1 LYHVTTK
8 GVWMQVRIRN
18 LCKSFGSLK
27 ANNEISIDFAA
38 GQIHGILGENGAG
51 KSTLMKIL
59 SGVYTA
65 DSGVIEIDGVTVT
78 LGRPAISV
86 ASGIGMVGQDPLDV
100 PVFSVID
107 NIACGLHMPTGV
119 QLRLVFDQW
128 CDQLGFSINPDQQI
142 QSLTVGQRQQVE
154 IVRLLIAG
162 SQLLILDEPT
172 TGITADQVTALF
184 AALRTIAQNG
194 KTVLFVT
201 HKLDELMALCDTATV
216 LRAGCVVGVQYTLPI
231 SKDVILNAMFGE
243 LSHTSANHQRVQP
256 SDADRWVLRNV
267 VMRDTSFSL
276 GPFDKSLPKGA
287 IVGLAG
293 LEGSG
298 QRMFLYH
305 LAGLQSAVQG
315 QITCDEHV
323 LHGYQSD
330 VVFLPA
336 DRLHE
341 GIVAEMNL
349 VEHVR
354 LLRAQLLPSGKDAR
368 SKAQELIA
376 EYDIKATPDTPLSL
390 LSGGNQQRAMLAL
403 IPDEVRG
410 ILLEHPTRGLDA
422 RSAVAVW
429 QRLQL
434 RRDSGTSVVF
444 FSADLEEVMR
454 YSDYV
459 IVFFGGQ
466 ISRVI
471 PRSDLTEQR
480 LAELIGGVGFAEV
493 SA

>member
-1 LYHVTTK
+1 
-8 GVWMQVRIRN
+8 MQVRIRN

-27 ANNEISIDFAA
+27 ANDEISIDFAA

-65 DSGVIEIDGVTVT
+65 DSGIIEIDGVEVT
-78 LGRPAISV
+78 LGRPAISIR
-86 ASGIGMVGQDPLDV
+86 SGIGMVGQDPLDV

-119 QLRLVFDQW
+119 QLRQSFDQW
-128 CDQLGFSINPDQQI
+128 CVQLGFSIDPDQQI

-184 AALRTIAQNG
+184 AALRTIAQTG

-216 LRAGCVVGVQYTLPI
+216 LRSGRVVGTQHILPI
-231 SKDVILNAMFGE
+231 AKEVILTAMFGE
-243 LSHTSANHQRVQP
+243 LGHSPDQHVRAVAHT
-256 SDADRWVLRNV
+256 ADRWVLKDV

-276 GPFDKSLPKGA
+276 GPFNKTLPQGA
-287 IVGLAG
+287 IIGLAG

-298 QRMFLYH
+298 QRTFLYH

-315 QITCDEHV
+315 QITCDGYV
-323 LHGYQSD
+323 LQGHQSD

-349 VEHVR
+349 VDHVR
-354 LLRAQLLPSGKDAR
+354 LLRRQLLPNGKDAR
-368 SKAQELIA
+368 AKAQELIG
-376 EYDIKATPDTPLSL
+376 EYDIKATPDTPLHL

-403 IPDEVRG
+403 IPDVVRG

-422 RSAVAVW
+422 RSAAAIW
-429 QRLQL
+429 QRLQS
-434 RRDSGTSVVF
+434 RRDHGTSVVF
-444 FSADLEEVMR
+444 FSADLEEVMN
-454 YSDYV
+454 YSDYI

-466 ISRVI
+466 ISRLI
-471 PRSDLTEQR
+471 PRTELTEQR

>member
-1 LYHVTTK
+1 
-8 GVWMQVRIRN
+8 MRVRIRN

-65 DSGVIEIDGVTVT
+65 DSGNIEIDGIEVT
-78 LGRPAISV
+78 LGRPAISIR
-86 ASGIGMVGQDPLDV
+86 AGIGMVGQDPLDV
-100 PVFSVID
+100 SVFSVID
-107 NIACGLHMPTGV
+107 NIACGLNMPQDI
-119 QLRLVFDQW
+119 QLRQKFDHW
-128 CDQLGFSINPDQQI
+128 CVQLGFSINPDQQI
-142 QSLTVGQRQQVE
+142 QTLTVGQRQQVE

-184 AALRTIAQNG
+184 GALRTIAQTG

-201 HKLDELMALCDTATV
+201 HKLDELIALCDTATV
-216 LRAGCVVGVQYTLPI
+216 LRTGMVVGTQHMLPVA
-231 SKDVILNAMFGE
+231 KEVILAAMFGE
-243 LSHTSANHQRVQP
+243 LGQTTTPHVRTTH
-256 SDADRWVLRNV
+256 DATDRWVLRNV

-276 GPFDKSLPKGA
+276 GPFSKTLPCGA
-287 IVGLAG
+287 VIGLAG

-298 QRMFLYH
+298 QRTFLYH

-315 QITCDEHV
+315 QITCDGQV
-323 LHGYQSD
+323 LNGHQSD

-349 VEHVR
+349 VDHVR
-354 LLRAQLLPSGKDAR
+354 LLRKQLLADGKDAR
-368 SKAQELIA
+368 VKAQELIA
-376 EYDIKATPDTPLSL
+376 EYDIKATPDTPLNL

-403 IPDEVRG
+403 IPDVVRG

-422 RSAVAVW
+422 RSAAAIW
-429 QRLQL
+429 QRLQQ
-434 RRDSGTSVVF
+434 RRDHGTSVVF
-444 FSADLEEVMR
+444 FSADLEEVMS
-454 YSDYV
+454 YSDY
-459 IVFFGGQ
+459 IIIFFGGQ
-466 ISRVI
+466 ISRLI
-471 PRSDLTEQR
+471 PRSEMTEQR

>member
-1 LYHVTTK
+1 
-8 GVWMQVRIRN
+8 MQVRIRN

-27 ANNEISIDFAA
+27 ANDEISIDFAA

-59 SGVYTA
+59 SGVYVA
-65 DSGVIEIDGVTVT
+65 DSGVIEIDGIEVK
-78 LGRPAISV
+78 LGRPAISIKT
-86 ASGIGMVGQDPLDV
+86 GIGMVGQDPLDV

-107 NIACGLHMPTGV
+107 NIACGLHMPVGA
-119 QLRLVFDQW
+119 QLRQSFDQW
-128 CDQLGFSINPDQQI
+128 CTQLGFSLNPDHQI

-154 IVRLLIAG
+154 IIRLLIAG

-184 AALRTIAQNG
+184 AALRTIAQSG

-201 HKLDELMALCDTATV
+201 HKLDELMTLCDTATV
-216 LRAGCVVGVQYTLPI
+216 LRTGRVVGAQYTLPI
-231 SKDVILNAMFGE
+231 AKEQILQAMFGDFGD
-243 LSHTSANHQRVQP
+243 TPSAQLRSNTVTP
-256 SDADRWVLRNV
+256 NRWVMQQV
-267 VMRDTSFSL
+267 VMRDTTFSL
-276 GPFDKSLPKGA
+276 GPINQTIPQGA

-298 QRMFLYH
+298 QRTFLYH
-305 LAGLQSAVQG
+305 LAGLQSASQG
-315 QITCDEHV
+315 RITCDDHA
-323 LHGYQSD
+323 LRGYQPD

-354 LLRAQLLPSGKDAR
+354 LLRAQLLPTGYDAR
-368 SKAQELIA
+368 AKAQELIA
-376 EYDIKATPDTPLSL
+376 EYDIKATPDTPLHL

-403 IPDEVRG
+403 IPDDVRG

-422 RSAVAVW
+422 RSASAIW

-434 RRDSGTSVVF
+434 RRDNGTTVVF

-454 YSDYV
+454 YSDYI

-466 ISRVI
+466 ISRVL
-471 PRSDLTEQR
+471 PRTDMSEQR

-493 SA
+493 CE

>member
-1 LYHVTTK
+1 
-8 GVWMQVRIRN
+8 MQVRIRN

-65 DSGVIEIDGVTVT
+65 DSGSIEIDGVEVQ
-78 LGRPAISV
+78 LGRPAISIL
-86 ASGIGMVGQDPLDV
+86 AGIGMVGQDPLDV

-107 NIACGLHMPTGV
+107 NIACGLHMPSGA
-119 QLRLVFDQW
+119 QLRQSFVQW
-128 CDQLGFSINPDQQI
+128 CGQLGFTLNPDQQI
-142 QSLTVGQRQQVE
+142 QALTVGQRQQVE
-154 IVRLLIAG
+154 IIRLLIAG

-184 AALRTIAQNG
+184 AALRTIAQSG

-216 LRAGCVVGVQYTLPI
+216 LRSGCVVDTQYTLPI
-231 SKDVILNAMFGE
+231 AKDVILNAMFGE
-243 LSHTSANHQRVQP
+243 LGHAPIPQMRVRM
-256 SDADRWVLRNV
+256 DAPDRWIMRKV

-276 GPFDKSLPKGA
+276 GPFDKNLPQGA
-287 IVGLAG
+287 IIGLAG

-305 LAGLQSAVQG
+305 LAGLQRATQG
-315 QITCDEHV
+315 DITCDGQV
-323 LHGYQSD
+323 LHGHQSD

-349 VEHVR
+349 IDHVR
-354 LLRAQLLPSGKDAR
+354 LLRSQLLPSGQDAR
-368 SKAQELIA
+368 TKAQELIA
-376 EYDIKATPDTPLSL
+376 EYDIKATPDTPLAL

-403 IPDEVRG
+403 IPDSVRG

-422 RSAVAVW
+422 RSASAIW

-434 RRDSGTSVVF
+434 RRDHGTSVVF
-444 FSADLEEVMR
+444 FSADLEEVMS
-454 YSDYV
+454 YSDYI

-466 ISRVI
+466 ISRMI
-471 PRSDLTEQR
+471 PRTDLTEQR

>member
-1 LYHVTTK
+1 
-8 GVWMQVRIRN
+8 MQVRIRN

-65 DSGVIEIDGVTVT
+65 DSGVIEIDGVAVT
-78 LGRPAISV
+78 LGRPAISI

-119 QLRLVFDQW
+119 HLRKLFDQW
-128 CDQLGFSINPDQQI
+128 CAQLGFNLNPDQQI
-142 QSLTVGQRQQVE
+142 QMLTVGQRQQVE

-172 TGITADQVTALF
+172 TGITADQVSALF
-184 AALRTIAQNG
+184 AALRTIAQSG

-216 LRAGCVVGVQYTLPI
+216 LRAGRVVGTQYTLPI
-231 SKDVILNAMFGE
+231 AKNEILTAMFGE
-243 LSHTSANHQRVQP
+243 LGHATTHEQRVHTP
-256 SDADRWVLRNV
+256 GEDRWILRNV

-276 GPFDKSLPKGA
+276 GPFDKTIPKGA
-287 IVGLAG
+287 VIGLAG

-305 LAGLQSAVQG
+305 LAGLQSAAQG
-315 QITCDEHV
+315 QITCDGHV
-323 LHGYQSD
+323 LRGHQSD
-330 VVFLPA
+330 IVFLPA

-354 LLRAQLLPSGKDAR
+354 LLRAQLLQNGMDAR
-368 SKAQELIA
+368 SKAQELIV
-376 EYDIKATPDTPLSL
+376 EYDIKATPETPLAL

-403 IPDEVRG
+403 IPEDVRG

-422 RSAVAVW
+422 RSAAAIW
-429 QRLQL
+429 QRLQQ
-434 RRDSGTSVVF
+434 RRDGGTSVVF
-444 FSADLEEVMR
+444 FSADLEEVML
-454 YSDYV
+454 YSDFI

-471 PRSDLTEQR
+471 SRSELTEQR
-480 LAELIGGVGFAEV
+480 LAELIGGVGFTEV